1 MTKTQTGSI
10 SFEATG
16 GFTSYAKQNYAT
28 LSQIKGQF
36 TTCETGKSTVDKV
49 ATVVPDNTDW
59 SLFNGATV
67 TVKFTSANE
76 AMNPT
81 LNVNGSGAK
90 PIRDYKGNEL
100 TADAMKWKEGAAL
113 AFTYDGTY
121 WRLQDSDLMKRIYSA
136 ETAIEQN
143 ANDIVLKASK
153 EEAYQF
159 AQPNLVP
166 YFESQPISTTNSYW
180 TFLTNSGTITEQ
192 EDGWVR
198 FQYTNNT
205 SKYVR
210 AFETSIALCPSVVP
224 GREYTWLVEYRNNQS
239 TKDSNGNILQMYTV
253 QANDHQF

>member
-1 MTKTQTGSI
+1 MKTQTGSI

-16 GFTSYAKQNYAT
+16 GFNSYAKQNYAT

-36 TTCETGKSTVDKV
+36 ATSNTGKTTADKV
-49 ATVVPDNTDW
+49 ATIVPSNADW

-67 TVKFTSANE
+67 TVKFDSANS

-100 TADAMKWKEGAAL
+100 TAEAMDWKEGAAL

-121 WRLQDSDLMKRIYSA
+121 WRLQDSNLMERVYSA

-143 ANDIVLKASK
+143 ADAITLKASK
-153 EEAYQF
+153 EEAYQL
-159 AQPNLVP
+159 AQPNLIP
-166 YFESQPISTTNSYW
+166 YFESHPINQSTNSYW
-180 TFLTNSGTITEQ
+180 KYVVNKGTITEK

-198 FQYTNNT
+198 FQYTNTTT
-205 SKYVR
+205 SNQR
-210 AFETSIALCPSVVP
+210 AFETGVKLCPSVIP
-224 GREYTWLVEYRNNQS
+224 GEKYTWLVEYRNNAS
-239 TKDSNGNILQMYTV
+239 TPAEGRTS
-253 QANDHQF
+253 